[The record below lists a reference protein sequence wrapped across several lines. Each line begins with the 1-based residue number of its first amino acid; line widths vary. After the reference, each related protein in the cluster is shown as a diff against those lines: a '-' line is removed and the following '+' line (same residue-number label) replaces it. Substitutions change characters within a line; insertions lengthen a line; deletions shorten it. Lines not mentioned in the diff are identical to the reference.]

1 MKKHAKNGFTLSEL
15 MVVLA
20 ILAIIAAIAIPTAIH
35 YIRLAEFRKNES
47 NAKTV
52 YLAAESELTWYRTSG
67 QWEQFK
73 KSVIQKGE
81 LNDAF
86 DEAEYEHLK
95 GRKIYAVTLDNKKG
109 AAAGISG
116 SGKLVE
122 EILEDNVY
130 DKDFFNAAI
139 TIEIDVD
146 TGQVYSAFYA
156 TRCDSLSYDGTDEK
170 DGNGSKILDISAKV
184 KDGVSNRSYEKRRKR
199 FLGYYSVE
207 DVTNVVDMKPVRL
220 KVGSINLVNSE
231 TLSLNWSST
240 SRHDNLDVE
249 FTVTFYKDKEGL
261 MGEGQKLFSLT
272 VNRAE
277 LQSTQGWSGSSG
289 QMALL
294 ELKDES
300 GGNGGAG
307 SDAGGGTP
315 AKPAQKWAFPLSCQ
329 KTGSGQNARFSLVL
343 DGMMSPELTASLE
356 ANASKKDYQK
366 EYSTSIARLQDI
378 VPELKEPQDIYA
390 VVEVKPT
397 YKNMNGDT
405 REYRA
410 GSPVKSNVE
419 NTLFAKGTK
428 TENGKLEAKVTRFR
442 HLSNIRYYA
451 KDKEAVFTLTGRNMD
466 WTSNSTGLYDLT
478 EKNTGAAGTNP
489 GGADAGGTG
498 GGTDTGGTGSS
509 TGSDKQIMTVQWK
522 NVKASDPDTKK
533 ETVLD
538 FPSIPLLSEK
548 HTLKGDREN
557 TLVSNLHLGSGSMA
571 DDKDIGKI
579 YKENA
584 NKATYAR
591 YLGLFCESK
600 GTIQDITLRS
610 PTLTL
615 TGGGENPAADYAH
628 LRGAGILCGRSE
640 GTLKDISIDSK
651 DKDTVVVRL
660 ADRTEESAGKEPA
673 GIGGLA
679 GVLAAENENG
689 SLVPQRSGSI
699 QNLIMEGSVY
709 GRLPKPEKVLG
720 NGTDQDLQEPQK
732 KAAEYP
738 YGIGGIFGYAEPGGD
753 VKVENCQNRASVTG
767 NLFTG
772 GIGGN
777 MKGSYSG
784 TAQGAD
790 IEGCYNDGL
799 VLCEEKVGHQDEDL
813 ELEGRY
819 FGGIL
824 GFGIQAKIRTS
835 SSASGRAVGYEYT
848 ADDRRTLVGQ
858 YVGGI
863 LGYGDGCRLS
873 GCSTQ
878 KDGYI
883 LGSDYVGGIAGGL
896 AHNIQD
902 VITGAE
908 NVTVTAN
915 AGYVIGNRYVGGIV
929 GKNDGNIGSNGGQ
942 IYSTIKDCVNN
953 GIAAGYDCHIGGIV
967 GYNGKYGKLQN
978 CASYYSDYGQAMLNT
993 IRDKW
998 QADTADCVG
1007 GLAGYNNGSV
1017 IFEEDAAA
1025 TVKSVSSVVAGKN
1038 FVGGMIGFN
1047 DADGRFR
1054 GDTSEVKDNYR
1065 LNYALVGGQIYGTGD
1080 GVGGC
1085 IGLNASTDIL
1095 KQNLEVRPSSVNGR
1109 YCVGGFIGANV
1120 IAPAG
1125 TDVKM
1130 TGIRVNNVLGN
1141 VTGTAFTGGVIGYQR
1156 TYTAGQIGEEADLQ
1170 SGETNLLKRMLRTV
1184 SAGDFGDA
1192 LLPKLGEGNIP
1203 TTVVPSR
1210 DQGNPILIENKENTA
1225 EGLDSAD
1232 SNIPVIADLY
1242 AGGIVGYCE
1251 RNSKLVLKNCKN
1263 AGNITKRT
1271 VTDDESDVSQ
1281 KVSLKAYLTHLAE
1294 GRNDSGFGNA
1304 ASEIDGEEIY
1314 VSMIGGIISSNL
1326 ENQVIDHCGNT
1337 GSMNGFVGLG
1347 GIVGLNAGGIFD
1359 CELKDNFGNT
1369 RLNYIGGIA
1378 GLNVKG
1384 DETLRTYK
1392 GGNYDPGEY
1401 TSGTIAACT
1410 TAEGRTVF
1418 GRSCVGGI
1426 AGCNLTGGVLTGN
1439 RNRADISAAGNYA
1452 GGIAGTNS
1460 GTIRTAEDT
1469 SQRARAVSGIQGE
1482 GIGGIAGWNKRDGRI
1497 EVAVSGAGNGSFGG
1511 TSGTEGKKDEVI
1523 AVSAAVSIDG
1533 KQKVGGIAGINEGML
1548 LASGDAYLT
1557 SQAAS
1562 VRAREGYAGGI
1573 AGESKKAAGQAGDG
1587 AGGNGGISGDL
1598 TGGTGDGSGS
1608 GLAGAVP
1615 GSIEK
1620 ARNKCVQVTAD
1631 KGPAG
1636 GIVAVNQKDVILSR
1650 CENLGNVNS
1659 DQGYAGGI
1667 AAENYGEIQDCTV
1680 GYDTESDDGKI
1691 KNIMIQSAGADEI
1704 GAVCAVNKKGAAI
1717 SGSFPL
1723 YHVELSGS
1731 AGTIGGIAGANQGTI
1746 KDTDQEIKA
1755 VSDKKEEKSTLTVSV
1770 YSKELTVG
1778 GVAGRNEDAAVIQNV
1793 KLTGFRFIDFNNSQY
1808 LGGIAGVNESG
1819 GTVDNCT
1826 FSGGKIQ
1833 DAGSAAGSCYGGIA
1847 GLNQGTL
1854 GQCSAED
1861 IYMDIRGIYTAT
1873 STSTAAEKESGASHA
1888 GGIAGKNEEDSTII
1902 RCRIR
1907 VSNRDKTN
1915 LITAGSGMA
1924 GGIVGYNKGTVEK
1937 SGDSDT
1943 AGAIESDTTIQA
1955 MAGHGY
1961 SADGSH
1967 VAWGND
1973 KSELENLS
1981 YAGGSRA
1988 NVNAGRELSLVMST
2002 NGNVGGITAY
2012 NAPTGSVTRC
2022 ATGNWY
2028 LNNKSNAIG
2037 VGTGGIIG
2045 MNESEK
2051 NLSFL
2056 LNRAFVGRQLSSGVT
2071 DRFAGGI
2078 IGNQNNTTFEGWRIE
2093 NCVNYGTVY
2102 CLNTHYS
2109 GGIIGQWTGTGGNI
2123 EKCYNF
2129 GNLQT
2134 TYQEGWKGASSG
2146 IVAQLYHAYEGNEY
2160 NIISCKNY
2168 GNIYGQS
2175 GRTTAGCA
2183 NDSAGILGNITAY
2196 QASEEGAQKYSIQ
2209 VLDCV
2214 NEAGV
2219 EIYSNSMASGIVG
2232 FFSSDSP
2239 NNSNITQA
2247 TANIDLRIER
2257 CRNYASILQG
2267 NQFVGGIFGDRYGNA
2282 GSQKTFLQDCYS
2294 VNPNAN
2300 SYNYTDYPIISYAS
2314 GQSRPGDIQ
2323 AERNYFF
2330 EAGSYGNWR
2339 NGITI
2344 SDKLKR
2350 AATNRAYY
2358 YANNKQYALYIDPE
2372 KSNSV
2377 DYNKI
2382 YIDKDIVYA
2391 DSSSKEQVGN
2401 VLFEIGSGN
2410 YADLGSVTG
2419 NIGFDEYVRRAYY
2432 KVEGSNPGG
2441 QMHKPDSVSLSR
2453 TADTAKITVNP
2464 WTDTSVTPHKV
2475 TKPFRYTATLYVDN
2489 GGDTTPVIEEF
2500 EFYSNEYS
2508 IDLSRYPAAQAGSLV
2523 VEVRACSMYDDVQDS
2538 ESVKST
2544 DVVAGQKMLPNPD
2557 IRIELEKGRDGKY
2570 QYRFSIGEES
2580 KKKYD
2585 DLKLGADDYGVFVTF
2600 MDDRNTTLELKPG
2613 QSVTHETVGAELQQ
2627 LLVQAKPSGT
2637 NSAYASSAQVSVP
2650 VYLPKYRPSIQ
2661 VGNEAGKPKA
2671 TPSVSFTGTSLSDLG
2686 ITVTL
2691 DASKSGNITTPPV
2704 YRADLVGTWTGE
2716 GDNKNKEV
2724 VLDSKDILTASN
2736 GTASVTF
2743 SDLAEG
2749 MENTEGLKVRVWY
2762 AQSGLGPVYT
2772 WHPLDSESGANR
2784 CALKG
2789 METQNVNGTDTK
2801 VPVWEYSYSAVLA
2814 DTDTGSGYGN
2824 YQWTSKDLFT
2834 WLGPPVLEGAG
2845 ARLDPSGMDPLRY
2858 KFTWT
2863 HEPGQETGHS
2873 HIVTLKGVAK
2883 DADGNENLV
2892 SIVTDEEVTGNMYE
2906 ADAEKWDYAEVELT
2920 VACKGDA
2927 VNQIGLS
2934 ATGRYQ
2940 VKQRLPKPEQPIVTN
2955 QNADEL
2961 NYTFE
2966 WPAINPETGCVS
2978 YDIYMQKYKA
2988 DGTLEPAE
2996 LIRTVGVGAGQDGRY
3011 VTEKDLEEY
3020 AQGQE
3025 TKMRIYLVA
3034 KAAPDDS
3041 QYTDSLEGAA
3051 YELTVP
3057 ARIAQPKVEWTKT
3070 WDYDRSN
3077 PVSKDGF
3084 EALDPLLDGSLK
3096 VTVTPDADSSQTT
3109 GDSSYLLKAYVF
3121 DRPADYTGADYE
3133 ADVKKMI
3140 EEGNDAG
3147 LEELGL
3153 MTTYPARDANGNLSP
3168 VVMDLNGNNTYSH
3181 TLRGLSAGYAG
3192 KWILFY
3198 TRITAGNGQLSS
3210 KWAANDA
3217 LWQLPYVRLSKP
3229 EVTVSKW
3236 EDRDVSVTNTP
3247 NPDLPMTPETWKAD
3261 HTILQWGDAK
3271 PADSYEIALT
3281 GKDGAIPP
3289 EIFRIEEDN
3298 TAGSET
3304 VRVSRKTVEEDGT
3317 TVIWPEVSAESGE
3330 PAPGEGS
3337 TVRTFTF
3344 TLPGYQ
3350 NQVNGSYVE
3359 AGIPYYYEAKL
3370 DAVLEV
3376 KWEMGQ
3382 GFSYTLILPDA
3393 ESLRPKEG
3401 ITITSTE
3408 QPDLRITS
3416 KAEIWSDVKE
3426 NSPEGVIPP
3435 GQSGAYVK
3443 SEPAVSSFTN
3453 Q

>member
-15 MVVLA
+15 MAVLA

-35 YIRLAEFRKNES
+35 YINLAEFRKNES

-67 QWEQFK
+67 QWEQFR
-73 KSVIQKGE
+73 KSVIRKGT

-86 DEAEYEHLK
+86 DETEYEHLK

-109 AAAGISG
+109 TAAGTSD

-122 EILEDNVY
+122 DILEDNIY

-139 TIEIDVD
+139 TIEIDID

-156 TRCDSLSYDGTDEK
+156 TRCDSLAYDGTDEK
-170 DGNGSKILDISAKV
+170 DGNGSKILDISAKE
-184 KDGVSNRSYEKRRKR
+184 KDGVQNRSYESRRKR

-261 MGEGQKLFSLT
+261 TGEGQRLFSLT

-277 LQSTQGWSGSSG
+277 LQSGQGWSGSSG

-294 ELKDES
+294 EFKDES
-300 GGNGGAG
+300 DGNDGAG
-307 SDAGGGTP
+307 SDAEDGTP
-315 AKPAQKWAFPLSCQ
+315 AKPTQKWAFPLSYQ
-329 KTGSGQNARFSLVL
+329 KTGNGQNARFSLVL

-356 ANASKKDYQK
+356 ANQSKKDYQK
-366 EYSTSIARLQDI
+366 EYSTSIARLQEA
-378 VPELKEPQDIYA
+378 VPELKDPQDIYA

-397 YKNMNGDT
+397 YKNMSGDT

-410 GSPVKSNVE
+410 SSPVKSNVE

-451 KDKEAVFTLTGRNMD
+451 ADKDAVFTLTGRNMD

-478 EKNTGAAGTNP
+478 EKKQNTGLAGTDP
-489 GGADAGGTG
+489 GSADGGGTG
-498 GGTDTGGTGSS
+498 SGGTDTG
-509 TGSDKQIMTVQWK
+509 KQLMTVQWK
-522 NVKASDPDTKK
+522 NVKTTDPDTRE

-538 FPSIPLLSEK
+538 FPSIPLLSK
-548 HTLKGDREN
+548 NHILKGNKDN
-557 TLVSNLHLGSGSMA
+557 TLVSNLHLGNGSMA
-571 DDKDIGKI
+571 DDKDIEKI

-584 NKATYAR
+584 DKKAYAQ

-610 PTLTL
+610 PILTL
-615 TGGGENPAADYAH
+615 TGQGENPAADYAN

-640 GTLKDISIDSK
+640 GTLTDVSVDSTGK
-651 DKDTVVVRL
+651 ETVVVRL
-660 ADRTEESAGKEPA
+660 DDRTDVKSRKEPA
-673 GIGGLA
+673 GIGGLV
-679 GVLAAENENG
+679 GVLAEKNEDG
-689 SLVPQRSGSI
+689 SLAPQKSGSI
-699 QNLIMEGSVY
+699 QNLTMGGSVY
-709 GRLPKPEKVLG
+709 GRLPKPEKAFG
-720 NGTDQDLQEPQK
+720 NGADQDLQAPQK
-732 KAAEYP
+732 QAAEYP
-738 YGIGGIFGYAEPGGD
+738 YGIGGIFGYAELGGN

-784 TAQGAD
+784 AAQGAD

-799 VLCEEKVGHQDEDL
+799 VLCDEKAGHQDQEL

-824 GFGIQAKIRTS
+824 GFGMQTKILTS

-848 ADDRRTLVGQ
+848 ANDRRTLVGQ

-863 LGYGDGCRLS
+863 LGYGDSCRLS

-896 AHNIQD
+896 ANNIQD

-908 NVTVTAN
+908 NVSVTVN

-929 GKNDGNIGSNGGQ
+929 GKNDGNVGGSGEQ

-953 GIAAGYDCHIGGIV
+953 GIAAGYDCYIGGIA

-978 CASYYSDYGQAMLNT
+978 CASYYSDYGQSMLNT
-993 IRDKW
+993 IKEKW
-998 QADTADCVG
+998 QAATGDCVG
-1007 GLAGYNNGSV
+1007 GLAGYNNGTV
-1017 IFEEDAAA
+1017 IFEADASA
-1025 TVKSVSSVVAGKN
+1025 TVKSVSSVVVGKN
-1038 FVGGMIGFN
+1038 FVGGMVGFN
-1047 DADGRFR
+1047 DADSKFR
-1054 GDTSEVKDNYR
+1054 GDTSEGKENYK
-1065 LNYALVGGQIYGTGD
+1065 LNYALVGGQIHGTGD

-1095 KQNLEVRPSSVNGR
+1095 KQNLEIRPSSVNGR

-1120 IAPAG
+1120 IDPAG

-1130 TGIRVNNVLGN
+1130 TGIRINNVLGN
-1141 VTGTAFTGGVIGYQR
+1141 VTGTAFTGGIIGYQR
-1156 TYTAGQIGEEADLQ
+1156 TYAAEQIGQETAVGQ
-1170 SGETNLLKRMLRTV
+1170 GETNLLRRMLRTV
-1184 SAGDFGDA
+1184 SAGDTGDA
-1192 LLPKLGEGNIP
+1192 LLPGLGEGNIP
-1203 TTVVPSR
+1203 TAVEPSQAR
-1210 DQGNPILIENKENTA
+1210 GNLFCIENIENSA
-1225 EGLDSAD
+1225 GSLDSAD
-1232 SNIPVIADLY
+1232 TNIPVVADMY
-1242 AGGIVGYCE
+1242 AGGVVGYCE
-1251 RNSKLVLKNCKN
+1251 RNSKLVLRNCKN
-1263 AGNITKRT
+1263 AGNITKKT
-1271 VTDDESDVSQ
+1271 VTADESDVSQ

-1294 GRNDSGFGNA
+1294 GKDDSGFGNA

-1384 DETLRTYK
+1384 DEILRTYK

-1410 TAEGRTVF
+1410 TAAGRTVF
-1418 GRSCVGGI
+1418 GRSYVGGI
-1426 AGCNLTGGVLTGN
+1426 AGFNLSGGVLTKN
-1439 RNRADISAAGNYA
+1439 RNRADVSAAGNYA
-1452 GGIAGTNS
+1452 GGIAGANS
-1460 GTIRTAEDT
+1460 GTIQTAEDT
-1469 SQRARAVSGIQGE
+1469 SQNARTVSGIQGE
-1482 GIGGIAGWNKRDGRI
+1482 GIGGITGWNQRDGRI
-1497 EVAVSGAGNGSFGG
+1497 EVAAASVENGGIGGN
-1511 TSGTEGKKDEVI
+1511 SGTGGSQDEVI
-1523 AVSAAVSIDG
+1523 AVSSAVSIDG
-1533 KQKVGGIAGINEGML
+1533 KQKVGGIAGINEGTL
-1548 LASGDAYLT
+1548 LASGSAYLT
-1557 SQAAS
+1557 SQAGS

-1573 AGESKKAAGQAGDG
+1573 AGESGKAAGQAEDGAEG
-1587 AGGNGGISGDL
+1587 AGGDTSAGAA
-1598 TGGTGDGSGS
+1598 DGSGS
-1608 GLAGAVP
+1608 GFAGAGF

-1636 GIVAVNQKDVILSR
+1636 GIVAVNQRGVTLKQ
-1650 CENLGNVNS
+1650 CGNLGNVNS

-1680 GYDTESDDGKI
+1680 GYDTESNSTDQI
-1691 KNIMIQSAGADEI
+1691 KNILIHSRGTDEI
-1704 GAVCAVNKKGAAI
+1704 GAVCAVNKKEAVI
-1717 SGSFPL
+1717 SGSIPL

-1731 AGTIGGIAGANQGTI
+1731 AEVIGGIAGANQGTI
-1746 KDTDQEIKA
+1746 KETVQEIKSA
-1755 VSDKKEEKSTLTVSV
+1755 SDKKDEKSALDITVS
-1770 YSKELTVG
+1770 SNALTVG
-1778 GVAGRNEDAAVIQNV
+1778 GAAGRNEDGAVIQDVNIIGL
-1793 KLTGFRFIDFNNSQY
+1793 KFIDFKNFQY
-1808 LGGIAGVNESG
+1808 LGGITGLNEGG
-1819 GTVDNCT
+1819 GTVENCT
-1826 FSGGKIQ
+1826 FSGGKIR
-1833 DAGSAAGSCYGGIA
+1833 DAGSAAGSCYGGVA
-1847 GLNQGTL
+1847 GLNRGML
-1854 GQCSAED
+1854 SQCSAED
-1861 IYMDIRGIYTAT
+1861 IHMDIQGIYTAT
-1873 STSTAAEKESGASHA
+1873 STSTAIEKENGASHA
-1888 GGIAGKNEEDSTII
+1888 GGIVGKNEEDSTVTG
-1902 RCRIR
+1902 CRIK
-1907 VSNRDKTN
+1907 VSGKGKTN
-1915 LITAGSGMA
+1915 FITAGSGMA
-1924 GGIVGYNKGTVEK
+1924 GGIVGYNKGMVEK

-1943 AGAIESDTTIQA
+1943 AEAIEGDQTIQA
-1955 MAGHGY
+1955 MTGHGY

-1967 VAWGND
+1967 VAWGNV

-1981 YAGGSRA
+1981 YAGGSREK
-1988 NVNAGRELSLVMST
+1988 VNAGRDLSLIMST

-2012 NAPTGSVTRC
+2012 NAPTGSVSYC

-2078 IGNQNNTTFEGWRIE
+2078 IGNQNNTTLEGWKIE
-2093 NCVNYGTVY
+2093 NCANYGTVY

-2109 GGIIGQWTGTGGNI
+2109 GGIIGQWTGTGGSI
-2123 EKCYNF
+2123 EKCYNL

-2175 GRTTAGCA
+2175 GRSTAGCA

-2196 QASEEGAQKYSIQ
+2196 QASEKGAQKYSIQ

-2219 EIYSNSMASGIVG
+2219 EIYSSSMASGIVG

-2239 NNSNITQA
+2239 NNSNITEA

-2257 CRNYASILQG
+2257 CRNYAYKLQG
-2267 NQFVGGIFGDRYGNA
+2267 IQFVGGIFGDRYGNA

-2294 VNPNAN
+2294 VNPNGTN
-2300 SYNYTDYPIISYAS
+2300 YNYTNYPIISYAS

-2323 AERNYFF
+2323 AARNYFF
-2330 EAGSYGNWR
+2330 EAGSYDNWR

-2344 SDKLKR
+2344 SDNLKR

-2358 YANNKQYALYIDPE
+2358 YTKNNKRYALYIDPE
-2372 KSNSV
+2372 KSKSV
-2377 DYNKI
+2377 NYNQI
-2382 YIDKDIVYA
+2382 YIDQDIVYA
-2391 DSSSKEQVGN
+2391 SSSLKEQVGN

-2410 YADLGSVTG
+2410 YANLGSVTG

-2432 KVEGSNPGG
+2432 KVEGSSPGG

-2464 WTDTSVTPHKV
+2464 WTDTSVTPHKA
-2475 TKPFRYTATLYVDN
+2475 TKPFKYIAALYVDN
-2489 GGDTTPVIEEF
+2489 GGNTAPIIEEF
-2500 EFYSNEYS
+2500 EFYSNEYN
-2508 IDLSRYPAAQAGSLV
+2508 IDLSRYPAAQAGSLI

-2557 IRIELEKGRDGKY
+2557 IRIELEMGAGGKY

-2585 DLKLGADDYGVFVTF
+2585 DLKLGAEDYGVFVTF
-2600 MDDRNTTLELKPG
+2600 MDGKNTTLELKPG
-2613 QSVTHETVGAELQQ
+2613 QSVPHETVGAELQQ
-2627 LLVQAKPSGT
+2627 LLVQAKPTGT
-2637 NSAYASSAQVSVP
+2637 NTVYAPSAQVSVP

-2661 VGNEAGKPKA
+2661 IGNEANKPKA

-2691 DASKSGNITTPPV
+2691 DASGTGNITTPPI
-2704 YRADLVGTWTGE
+2704 YRADLIGTWTGE
-2716 GDNKNKEV
+2716 GDNKNQEV

-2736 GTASVTF
+2736 GITSATF

-2749 MENTEGLKVRVWY
+2749 MENTKDLKVRVWY

-2772 WHPLDSESGANR
+2772 WHPSDNESGANR
-2784 CALKG
+2784 CTLKG
-2789 METQNVNGTDTK
+2789 METQSVNGVDTE

-2814 DTDTGSGYGN
+2814 DTNTWSGFGN
-2824 YQWTSKDLFT
+2824 YQWTSRELFT
-2834 WLGPPVLEGAG
+2834 WLGPPILEGAG
-2845 ARLDPSGMDPLRY
+2845 TKLEPSSMNPLKY
-2858 KFTWT
+2858 KFSWN

-2892 SIVTDEEVTGNMYE
+2892 SIKTAEEVTGNEYE
-2906 ADAEKWDYAEVELT
+2906 VDAEKWDYAEVELT
-2920 VACKGDA
+2920 VACKGNS
-2927 VNQIGLS
+2927 VNQIGLF

-2940 VKQRLPKPEQPIVTN
+2940 VKQRLQKPEQPIVTN
-2955 QNADEL
+2955 QNVDEL

-2966 WPAINPETGCVS
+2966 WPAIHPETGCVS
-2978 YDIYMQKYKA
+2978 YAIYMQKYKA
-2988 DGTLEPAE
+2988 DGTLEPAQ
-2996 LIRTVGVGAGQDGRY
+2996 LIKTVGVGEKQDGRY
-3011 VTEKDLEEY
+3011 VTERDLEEY

-3034 KAAPDDS
+3034 KAAPDDI

-3057 ARIAQPKVEWTKT
+3057 ARIAPPRAAWTKT
-3070 WDYDRSN
+3070 WDYDRN
-3077 PVSKDGF
+3077 HPVSKDGF
-3084 EALDPLLDGSLK
+3084 QALDPLLGGSLK
-3096 VTVTPDADSSQTT
+3096 VTVTPDAGSSQTT

-3121 DRPADYTGADYE
+3121 DRPADYTGNDYE

-3147 LEELGL
+3147 LEGLGL
-3153 MTTYPARDANGNLSP
+3153 MTTYPPQDANGNQSP
-3168 VVMDLNGNNTYSH
+3168 VVMDLDAGNTYSH
-3181 TLRGLSAGYAG
+3181 TLRGLSATYAG

-3217 LWQLPYVRLSKP
+3217 LWQLPYVKLGQP
-3229 EVTVSKW
+3229 EVTVSSQ
-3236 EDRDVSVTNTP
+3236 ERIVSATNTT
-3247 NPDLPMTPETWKAD
+3247 NPDVPAPETWPA
-3261 HTILQWGDAK
+3261 TQTVLQWGNAE
-3271 PADSYEIALT
+3271 PADACEIALT
-3281 GKDGAIPP
+3281 GKDSTGTP
-3289 EIFRIEEDN
+3289 EIFRIEEDS
-3298 TAGSET
+3298 TGGT
-3304 VRVSRKTVEEDGT
+3304 GKVKVFHKTLDTDGA
-3317 TVIWPEVSAESGE
+3317 TVIWSEVDAEPKE
-3330 PAPGEGS
+3330 PVPDEGA
-3337 TVRTFTF
+3337 TERIVTFR
-3344 TLPGYQ
+3344 LPGYQ
-3350 NQVNGSYVE
+3350 NNVAGSYVE
-3359 AGIPYYYEAKL
+3359 SEAENFYEAQL
-3370 DAVLEV
+3370 DTVLEV
-3376 KWEMGQ
+3376 KWEKGQ
-3382 GFSYTLILPDA
+3382 GFAYTLVLPDA
-3393 ESLRPKEG
+3393 ENLRPKEG

-3416 KAEIWSDVKE
+3416 KAEIWSDVKV
-3426 NSPEGVIPP
+3426 NSPEGAVPP
-3435 GQSGAYVK
+3435 SQSDAYVK
-3443 SEPAVSSFTN
+3443 SGPSVSAFTN